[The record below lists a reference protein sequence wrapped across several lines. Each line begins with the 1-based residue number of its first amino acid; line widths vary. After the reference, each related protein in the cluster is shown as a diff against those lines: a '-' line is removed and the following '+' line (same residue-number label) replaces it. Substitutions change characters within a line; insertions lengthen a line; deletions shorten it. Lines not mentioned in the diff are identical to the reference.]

1 MTNIIPEVGTTVT
14 NIISAEFIR
23 LTIFND
29 YTNTNIVNTYTFSSS
44 YQMETIDGVEYTP
57 LGGLLAVGAQQKDL
71 RVTEADTSIS
81 LSGIDGNNINLVL
94 ANKVKGSQL
103 EILRGFYSDTYVLGN
118 VYPRFNGYITNY
130 SITEDRQDQ
139 DDNFTVIVNASSFKS
154 VLENRVAGRYT
165 NKESWRSFSP
175 NDASMDN
182 VYSISGRTFDFGGNP
197 ATYSYGSGGNRY
209 NSGTSGGSGGN
220 RYNSGSTTSNDA

>member
-14 NIISAEFIR
+14 NIISAEFVK

-29 YTNTNIVNTYTFSSS
+29 YTNTNIVSTYTFSSS

-57 LGGLLAVGAQQKDL
+57 LGGLLSVGAQQKDL

-118 VYPRFNGYITNY
+118 VYPRFNGIITNY
-130 SITEDRQDQ
+130 TITEDRQDQ

-154 VLENRVAGRYT
+154 VLENRIAGRYT

-182 VYSISGRTFDFGGNP
+182 VYSIAGRSFDFGGNP
-197 ATYSYGSGGNRY
+197 ARYSYTSGGGSGGGGDGGGNRY
-209 NSGTSGGSGGN
+209 NSGA
-220 RYNSGSTTSNDA
+220 TTSNAN

>member
-1 MTNIIPEVGTTVT
+1 MTTIPEVASTVT
-14 NIISAEFIR
+14 NLINAEFVK

-29 YTNTNIVNTYTFSSS
+29 YTNTNAVSTYTFSSS
-44 YQMETIDGVEYTP
+44 YQKETIGGVEYLA
-57 LGGLLAVGAQQKDL
+57 LGGLLQVGAQPKDL

-94 ANKVKGSQL
+94 SNKVKGSQI
-103 EILRGFYSDTYVLGN
+103 EILRGFYSNTYVLGN
-118 VYPRFNGYITNY
+118 VYPRFSGYVTNY

-139 DDNFTVIVNASSFKS
+139 EDTFTVVVNASSFKS

-165 NKESWRSFSP
+165 NKESWRSFNA

-182 VYSISGRTFDFGGNP
+182 VYSIAGRFFDFGGDP
-197 ATYSYGSGGNRY
+197 KKY
-209 NSGTSGGSGGN
+209 NYTSGGGGGGDDPGDPGGG
-220 RYNSGSTTSNDA
+220 RPGSPGFTDR